1 MENNYS
7 LSDLAVATGNGWGN
21 NGWGGNWGGT
31 LGGGL
36 IGYILGASTNGGGIL
51 GNGRNGCVTEADLC
65 NANSFTE
72 LKNSVANVNNN
83 QAAIA
88 RQTDNAICQ
97 LGYQALEQSS
107 ALGSKIDN
115 CCCNT
120 QLGIQGV
127 KFDMANYASA
137 IQMSEMQGTQK
148 VLDKLCAME
157 SAQKDAVIAQQG
169 QRIAALEADA
179 RMCGVVRY
187 PTAST
192 YAVNCNPFFSGY
204 SCGCANI

>member
-51 GNGRNGCVTEADLC
+51 GNGRGNCATTEDLASGF
-65 NANSFTE
+65 NFSALQGKTNDI
-72 LKNSVANVNNN
+72 LAAVNNVNQN
-83 QAAIA
+83 IG
-88 RQTDNAICQ
+88 NAVC
-97 LGYQALEQSS
+97 SS
-107 ALGSKIDN
+107 TYELGSKIDS

-120 QLGIQGV
+120 QLGIQDV

-137 IQMSEMQGTQK
+137 IQMSEMQNTQK

-157 SAQKDAVIAQQG
+157 SAQKDATIAAQG
-169 QRIAALEADA
+169 QRINQLENDL
-179 RMCGVVRY
+179 RFCRLPVISNVGWTVNPVPGCQPGCGNR
-187 PTAST
+187 
-192 YAVNCNPFFSGY
+192 
-204 SCGCANI
+204 ANI